1 MTSQATELIEKRG
14 IDKTFWILFF
24 FLIGGAAIA
33 LFSASS
39 KLVYE
44 SGSALSGV
52 GQQLLFI
59 ALGVLVA
66 FVLQYLPSKAIRM
79 GAYLVL
85 AVSIVL
91 CASTLVRSLPWV
103 VVRNG
108 AARWVKIGI
117 TFQPSELAKLS
128 LVVVVA
134 DLLSRVNL
142 KDPES
147 VKKIYW
153 WVIGLSAA
161 TILPIMANNL
171 STAILMGGV
180 IVLMLFLARFPW
192 KYILGTIAGAV
203 AGLILVLL
211 LAMFLLSIGK
221 PLPGPIS
228 RAGTWVSRIEE
239 FAKPKAEMDAEEIA
253 QWNKMTEEE
262 KLAKKK
268 KEVYDYM
275 HADKSM
281 QRAYAQLAIYRGSK
295 SPLGVLP
302 GNSKER
308 DYLPY
313 AYADYIFAIIV
324 EEWGVIGAF
333 LLGFLYLA
341 ILFRA
346 CYVSSR
352 YDDYAAM
359 LMVMGVALML
369 TCQAIISMMV
379 AVGLGPVTGQPLPLI
394 SAGGTSAMLTSIYFG
409 IMMCVS
415 REQLSRR
422 KRVVKTASESAGE
435 VPDVLVIDEK
445 L

>member
-1 MTSQATELIEKRG
+1 MRPQATELIEKRG
-14 IDKTFWILFF
+14 IDKTFWVLFF
-24 FLIGGAAIA
+24 ILIGCAAIA

-39 KLVYE
+39 TQVYKY
-44 SGSALSGV
+44 GSALTSV

-66 FVLQYLPSKAIRM
+66 FVLQYLPSKAIRI
-79 GAYLVL
+79 GSYFVL
-85 AVSIVL
+85 AVAIVL
-91 CASTLVRSLPWV
+91 CVSTLFPRLPWV
-103 VVRNG
+103 RTVNG
-108 AARWVKIGI
+108 ATRWVKIGI
-117 TFQPSELAKLS
+117 QFQPSELAKLS

-142 KDPES
+142 NDPES
-147 VKKIYW
+147 VKRIYW
-153 WVIGLSAA
+153 WVIGISAV
-161 TILPIMANNL
+161 TILPIMLGNL

-192 KYILGTIAGAV
+192 KYLMGTIGAALAG
-203 AGLILVLL
+203 LVLL
-211 LAMFLLSIGK
+211 LGVAALMIK
-221 PLPGPIS
+221 YDQKLPGPIK
-228 RAGTWVSRIEE
+228 RAETWVSRIEE
-239 FAKPKAEMDAEEIA
+239 FVKPKEEMTAEKLAA
-253 QWNKMTEEE
+253 WNKMTEAE
-262 KLAKKK
+262 KRAQKK
-268 KEVYDYM
+268 KEVHDYM
-275 HADKSM
+275 ISDKGM

-295 SPLGVLP
+295 SPFGVLP

-313 AYADYIFAIIV
+313 AYADYIYAIIV

-333 LLGFLYLA
+333 LLGFIYLA

-369 TCQAIISMMV
+369 TCQAMISMMV

-394 SAGGTSAMLTSIYFG
+394 SAGGTSALLTSVYFG

-422 KRVVKTASESAGE
+422 KRVEKTASESAGE
-435 VPDVLVIDEK
+435 VPDVLVIDDK